1 MAWYRVYV
9 NATNSHFWTS
19 DRNEFLTLIQ
29 FQQNYVGEGVAAF
42 VMPYI
47 NALGQVSP
55 QVTNTIPF
63 YRAAFQGAN
72 KHFWTP
78 DADEYFGRNGKH
90 LPAGYFGEGIACYIF
105 PASGAQFSGLAG
117 APVVLD
123 AGAATEEDNG
133 SPAVVSVVNGASFVP
148 SGVIAPGEV
157 LSIYGR
163 HLGGRVLLNGVAA
176 EVVSVQDHEIRVV
189 VPKELAGAAEVSLEV
204 EHRGR
209 RTTAVKLSVV
219 RANPAIFGSNQ
230 YGRGNAQ
237 ARNADGT
244 MNGADHPASRGTVV
258 TLYTTGGGLMDLPVE
273 VHIGGRPAEVI
284 STQKSAKRA
293 GSDGGAGAGA
303 VGGGSGGVPA
313 GGAACGQPVQP
324 AGSGAGDS
332 VRATPRA
339 AIHPWSTE

>member
-1 MAWYRVYV
+1 
-9 NATNSHFWTS
+9 
-19 DRNEFLTLIQ
+19 
-29 FQQNYVGEGVAAF
+29 
-42 VMPYI
+42 MPYI

-157 LSIYGR
+157 LSICGR
-163 HLGGRVLLNGVAA
+163 HLGGRVLLNGIAA
-176 EVVSVQDHEIRVV
+176 EVVSVQDHEIQLV
-189 VPKELAGAAEVSLEV
+189 VPKKLAGTSEVSLEV
-204 EHRGR
+204 
-209 RTTAVKLSVV
+209 
-219 RANPAIFGSNQ
+219 
-230 YGRGNAQ
+230 
-237 ARNADGT
+237 
-244 MNGADHPASRGTVV
+244 
-258 TLYTTGGGLMDLPVE
+258 
-273 VHIGGRPAEVI
+273 
-284 STQKSAKRA
+284 
-293 GSDGGAGAGA
+293 
-303 VGGGSGGVPA
+303 
-313 GGAACGQPVQP
+313 
-324 AGSGAGDS
+324 
-332 VRATPRA
+332 
-339 AIHPWSTE
+339 

>member
-1 MAWYRVYV
+1 
-9 NATNSHFWTS
+9 
-19 DRNEFLTLIQ
+19 
-29 FQQNYVGEGVAAF
+29 
-42 VMPYI
+42 MPYI

-163 HLGGRVLLNGVAA
+163 HLGGRVSLNGVAA

-189 VPKELAGAAEVSLEV
+189 RSEERRVGKEC
-204 EHRGR
+204 R
-209 RTTAVKLSVV
+209 
-219 RANPAIFGSNQ
+219 
-230 YGRGNAQ
+230 
-237 ARNADGT
+237 
-244 MNGADHPASRGTVV
+244 SR
-258 TLYTTGGGLMDLPVE
+258 
-273 VHIGGRPAEVI
+273 
-284 STQKSAKRA
+284 
-293 GSDGGAGAGA
+293 
-303 VGGGSGGVPA
+303 
-313 GGAACGQPVQP
+313 
-324 AGSGAGDS
+324 
-332 VRATPRA
+332 
-339 AIHPWSTE
+339 WSP